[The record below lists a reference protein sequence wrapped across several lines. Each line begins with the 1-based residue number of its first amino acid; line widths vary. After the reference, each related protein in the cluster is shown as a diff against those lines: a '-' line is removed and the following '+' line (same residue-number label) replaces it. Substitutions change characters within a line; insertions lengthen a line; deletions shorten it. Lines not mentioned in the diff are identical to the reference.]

1 MSTTLKLLLAAF
13 QVKSC
18 GLEYKLHCDQMWQNI
33 TSFWSK
39 KVAQI
44 LPKVA

>member
-33 TSFWSK
+33 TRK
-39 KVAQI
+39 
-44 LPKVA
+44 LPKYYQKLPK